1 MQLEAATNLMF
12 RKEARM
18 SQQVQ
23 EKYEESQLYKI
34 RHSAAHIM
42 AQAVVEMFPEAK
54 YTIGPPI
61 ENGFYYDFDLPR
73 NLTPED
79 LQQIEKRMR
88 QIIQGK
94 HEFKKKIISADE
106 AREIF
111 KEQPYKLELIDGLE
125 KGGLD
130 EYGNPLKEKPEI
142 SIYQHDSFV
151 DLCRGPHVDNTRQIK
166 PDAVKLMNVAGAY
179 WRGDENNKMLQRI
192 YGTAW
197 ENAQQL
203 KDHLWQ
209 LEEAK
214 KRDHRKLGKELEIFI
229 FDDEVGPG
237 LPLWLPNGGVMIEEL
252 EKLAKEMEEK
262 AGYLRVR
269 TPNLSKED
277 LFLHSGHLPYY
288 AESMYPPMEL
298 EGVKYYVKP
307 MNCPMH
313 HKIFGSKGRSYR
325 DLPIRLAEYGTCY
338 RYEKSGELFG
348 LMRVRSLQMNDAHM
362 YVTEDQFE
370 QEFLGVIDLYLKYFE
385 LFGIEK
391 YVMRLSLHSKAG
403 LGKKYVD
410 NERLWLKT
418 EEMIRRAM
426 INGNVPFVEAED
438 EAAFYGPKI
447 DVQVWSAIGKEFS
460 LMTNQVDF
468 AQPARFDLKYTN
480 KEGNEEIPLCIHRA
494 PLSTHERLIGFL
506 IEHYAG
512 NFPVWL
518 SPEQAR
524 VIPITDGQN
533 EYAENI
539 AKQLRENGI
548 RVHADLSAQ
557 RMNAKIRSAQLMKV
571 PYMLVV
577 GDNEMKAEQVSLRA
591 RDGSQQNNIPLA
603 EFIAR
608 AKDRIARRAK
618 EL

>member
-1 MQLEAATNLMF
+1 ML
-12 RKEARM
+12 
-18 SQQVQ
+18 QQAQ
-23 EKYEESQLYKI
+23 EKYEESELYKI

-42 AQAVVEMFPEAK
+42 AQAVLEMFPEAK

-79 LQQIEKRMR
+79 LEQIEKRMR

-94 HEFKKKIISADE
+94 HEFRKKVVSADE
-106 AREIF
+106 AREVF
-111 KEQPYKLELIDGLE
+111 KDQPYKIELIDGLE

-142 SIYQHDSFV
+142 SLYQHDSFV
-151 DLCRGPHVDNTRQIK
+151 DLCRGPHVDNTKQIR
-166 PDAVKLMNVAGAY
+166 PDAVKLMSIAGAY
-179 WRGDENNKMLQRI
+179 WRGDEKNKMLQRI

-203 KDHLWQ
+203 KDYLWQ

-269 TPNLSKED
+269 TPNLSKEE

-288 AESMYPPMEL
+288 AESMYPPMEI

-348 LMRVRSLQMNDAHM
+348 LMRVRSLQMNDAHI

-370 QEFLGVIDLYLKYFE
+370 QEFLAVIDLYLKYFE
-385 LFGIEK
+385 LFDIEK
-391 YVMRLSLHSKAG
+391 YVMRLSLHSQAG

-418 EEMIRRAM
+418 EDMVRRAM
-426 INGNVPFVEAED
+426 NNGKIPFVEAED

-447 DVQVWSAIGKEFS
+447 DVQIWSVIGREFS
-460 LMTNQVDF
+460 LATNQVDF
-468 AQPARFDLKYTN
+468 AQPARFDLKFTN
-480 KEGNEEIPLCIHRA
+480 KEGNEEMPLCIHRA
-494 PLSTHERLIGFL
+494 PLSTHERMIGFL
-506 IEHYAG
+506 LEHYAG

-518 SPEQAR
+518 SPEQVR

-533 EYAENI
+533 EYAQNI
-539 AKQLRENGI
+539 VQQLRDSGI

-557 RMNAKIRSAQLMKV
+557 RMNAKIRQAQLMKV

-577 GDNEMKAEQVSLRA
+577 GENEMKADQVSLRA
-591 RDGSQQNNIPLA
+591 RDGSQQNNIALA
-603 EFIAR
+603 EFMAR
-608 AKDRIARRAK
+608 ARDRIARRAK

>member
-1 MQLEAATNLMF
+1 
-12 RKEARM
+12 M
-18 SQQVQ
+18 SHQVQ

-42 AQAVVEMFPEAK
+42 AQAVLEMFPEGKIA
-54 YTIGPPI
+54 IGPPV

-79 LQQIEKRMR
+79 LEQIEKRMR

-94 HEFKKKIISADE
+94 HEFQKQVISADE
-106 AREIF
+106 AREVF
-111 KEQPYKLELIDGLE
+111 RDQPYKIELIEGLE
-125 KGGLD
+125 KGGFD
-130 EYGNPLKEKPEI
+130 EYGNPLQEKPEI

-151 DLCRGPHVDNTRQIK
+151 DLCRGPHVENTRQIK
-166 PDAVKLMNVAGAY
+166 PDAMKLMSIAGAY

-203 KDHLWQ
+203 KDYLWQ

-214 KRDHRKLGKELEIFI
+214 KRDHRKLGRELEIFI

-252 EKLAKEMEEK
+252 EKLAKETEEK
-262 AGYLRVR
+262 AGYVRVR
-269 TPNLSKED
+269 TPVVSKED

-288 AESMYPPMEL
+288 AESMYPSMEV

-348 LMRVRSLQMNDAHM
+348 LMRVRSMQMNDAHI
-362 YVTEDQFE
+362 YVAEDQFE
-370 QEFLGVIDLYLKYFE
+370 QEFLAVIDLYLKYFE
-385 LFGIEK
+385 LFGIDK
-391 YVMRLSLHSKAG
+391 YMMRLSLHSKAG

-418 EEMIRRAM
+418 EDMVRRAM
-426 INGNVPFVEAED
+426 TNGNVPYYEAED

-447 DVQVWSAIGKEFS
+447 DVQIWSAIGREFS

-468 AQPARFDLKYTN
+468 AQPARFDLKFTN
-480 KEGNEEIPLCIHRA
+480 REGNEEMPLCIHRA

-506 IEHYAG
+506 LEHYAG

-524 VIPITDGQN
+524 VIPITDNQN
-533 EYAENI
+533 EYADKI
-539 AKQLRENGI
+539 VKQLRDEGI
-548 RVHADLSAQ
+548 RAHADVSAQ
-557 RMNAKIRSAQLMKV
+557 RMNAKIRQAQLMKV

-577 GDNEMKAEQVSLRA
+577 GENEMKAEQVSLRV

-603 EFIAR
+603 EFMAR
-608 AKDRIARRAK
+608 AKDRIVRRAK

>member
-1 MQLEAATNLMF
+1 
-12 RKEARM
+12 M

-42 AQAVVEMFPEAK
+42 AQAVLEMFPEGKIA
-54 YTIGPPI
+54 IGPPV

-94 HEFKKKIISADE
+94 HEFKKTVVSADE
-106 AREIF
+106 ARELF
-111 KEQPYKLELIDGLE
+111 KDQPYKIELIEGLE
-125 KGGLD
+125 KGGFD

-142 SIYQHDSFV
+142 SLYQHDTFV
-151 DLCRGPHVDNTRQIK
+151 DLCRGPHVQSTRDVKQ
-166 PDAVKLMNVAGAY
+166 DAVKLMSIAGAY
-179 WRGDENNKMLQRI
+179 WRGDEHNKMLQRI

-203 KDHLWQ
+203 KDYLWQ

-214 KRDHRKLGKELEIFI
+214 KRDHRKLGKDLEIFM

-237 LPLWLPNGGVMIEEL
+237 LPLWLPNGGVLIEEL

-269 TPNLSKED
+269 TPNLTKED
-277 LFLHSGHLPYY
+277 LFIRSGHLPYY

-348 LMRVRSLQMNDAHM
+348 LMRVRSLQMNDAHI

-370 QEFLGVIDLYLKYFE
+370 QEFLAVIDMYLKYFE

-418 EEMIRRAM
+418 EDMVRRAM
-426 INGNVPFVEAED
+426 NNGHVPYVEAED

-447 DVQVWSAIGKEFS
+447 DVQIWSVIGREFS
-460 LMTNQVDF
+460 LATNQVDF
-468 AQPARFDLKYTN
+468 AQPARFDLKFTN
-480 KEGNEEIPLCIHRA
+480 KEGNEEMPLCIHRA
-494 PLSTHERLIGFL
+494 PLSTHERMVGFL
-506 IEHYAG
+506 LEHYAG

-518 SPEQAR
+518 SPEQVR

-533 EYAENI
+533 EYASGIVQE
-539 AKQLRENGI
+539 LRESGI
-548 RVHADLSAQ
+548 RAHADVSAQ
-557 RMNAKIRSAQLMKV
+557 RMNAKIRQAQLMKV

-577 GDNEMKAEQVSLRA
+577 GENEMNAGQVSLRV

-603 EFIAR
+603 VFMAR
-608 AKDRIARRAK
+608 AKDRIARRAP

>member
-1 MQLEAATNLMF
+1 ML
-12 RKEARM
+12 
-18 SQQVQ
+18 QQVQ

-34 RHSAAHIM
+34 RHSAAHVM
-42 AQAVVEMFPEAK
+42 AQAVLEMFPDGK

-88 QIIQGK
+88 QIVQAK
-94 HEFKKKIISADE
+94 HEFKKTVISADE
-106 AREIF
+106 AKKVF
-111 KEQPYKLELIDGLE
+111 ADQPYKLELIEGLE
-125 KGGLD
+125 KGELD

-142 SIYQHDSFV
+142 SLYQQDTFV
-151 DLCRGPHVDNTRQIK
+151 DLCRGPHVQSTKEIK
-166 PDAVKLMNVAGAY
+166 QDAFKLMSIAGAY

-197 ENAQQL
+197 ESAQQL
-203 KDHLWQ
+203 KDYLWQ
-209 LEEAK
+209 VEEAK

-237 LPLWLPNGGVMIEEL
+237 LPLWLPNGGVLIEEL
-252 EKLAKEMEEK
+252 EKLAKDMEDK
-262 AGYLRVR
+262 AGYMRVR
-269 TPNLSKED
+269 TPNLTKED
-277 LFLHSGHLPYY
+277 LFLRSGHLPYY

-348 LMRVRSLQMNDAHM
+348 LMRVRSMQMNDAHI
-362 YVTEDQFE
+362 YVSEDQFE
-370 QEFLGVIDLYLKYFE
+370 QEFLAVVDLYRKYFE

-391 YVMRLSLHSKAG
+391 YMMRLSLHGKAG

-418 EEMIRRAM
+418 EEMVRRAM
-426 INGNVPFVEAED
+426 TNGHVPYVEAED

-447 DVQVWSAIGKEFS
+447 DVQIWSAIGKEFS

-468 AQPARFDLKYTN
+468 AVPARFDLKFTN

-494 PLSTHERLIGFL
+494 PLSTHERMVGFL
-506 IEHYAG
+506 LEHYAG

-518 SPEQAR
+518 SPEQVR

-533 EYAENI
+533 EYANAI
-539 AKQLRENGI
+539 VKQLRDQGI
-548 RVHADLSAQ
+548 RAHADISAQ
-557 RMNAKIRSAQLMKV
+557 RMNAKIRQAQLMKV

-577 GDNEMKAEQVSLRA
+577 GENEMKAEQVSLRV
-591 RDGSQQNNIPLA
+591 RDGNQQNNILLSD
-603 EFIAR
+603 FIAR
-608 AKDRIARRAK
+608 AKDRISRRAP